1 MVKKLGPE
9 SKILVHGASTA
20 VSNSSV
26 QIAKRHLKVGTVVSV
41 CNSNSLE
48 YNKKA
53 GYDYLFSYNQLNLSK
68 KIQDFIKYDMKAEK
82 FDMIFDSVGTS
93 QYYPIIHDIMKPR
106 KENSYFVSVAGNK
119 KADYNAGLKGALQEF
134 PFKNIILPCNPLRSY
149 NYVPPMNQPTS
160 NYATFLEDMVLKKQ
174 IIPSLDS
181 ACNIEDFQKAIDKLQ
196 SNKTKGK
203 VIIRINEE

>member
-1 MVKKLGPE
+1 
-9 SKILVHGASTA
+9 
-20 VSNSSV
+20 
-26 QIAKRHLKVGTVVSV
+26 LKVGTVVSV

-119 KADYNAGLKGALQEF
+119 KADYNAGLKGA
-134 PFKNIILPCNPLRSY
+134 
-149 NYVPPMNQPTS
+149 
-160 NYATFLEDMVLKKQ
+160 
-174 IIPSLDS
+174 
-181 ACNIEDFQKAIDKLQ
+181 
-196 SNKTKGK
+196 
-203 VIIRINEE
+203 